1 MERQPDKIAIA
12 HHFLPLQASVQH
24 NCHISDARF
33 ASDFTMCVY
42 LLKMREYFRWEMGYN
57 YATSLPNAEVGDW
70 LTKREHLWETLE
82 TKAFVPLEIDGQ
94 SYDPFDAAGI
104 NKALEPHRLVYSA
117 GYGANAKPHFYLA
130 RLERNIEHDSY
141 RIHISA
147 EEYARDLSAPPAMS
161 QRGEIFI
168 RRESLR
174 RMLWERLE
182 EWRWNRLDNAM
193 GRALQCYDFDNDLNG
208 ALERMTDTE
217 IHTLT
222 LHEIGEVE
230 AGLALGERWR
240 EMIDSFPHSRLELMA
255 RAVRD
260 HLADAL
266 STLPTLLQQAHPP
279 SLHFYFANLSGMRK
293 QIYPALLSA
302 YRHWVEHDDI
312 NHLEAQVGAGREH
325 WMQVARDL
333 LELHQSRVK
342 TAWADMESLI
352 EHKQL

>member
-1 MERQPDKIAIA
+1 VEA
-12 HHFLPLQASVQH
+12 HTNRGTLPHHLQPLQARVQH

-42 LLKMREYFRWEMGYN
+42 LLKMREYYRWEMGYG
-57 YATSLPNAEVGDW
+57 YAARLPHAAVGEW
-70 LTKREHLWETLE
+70 LTQRERLWETLE
-82 TKAFVPLEIDGQ
+82 EKAFIPLEIDGQ
-94 SYDPFDAAGI
+94 AYDPFDAVSI
-104 NKALEPHRLVYSA
+104 NKALEKHRLVYSA
-117 GYGANAKPHFYLA
+117 GYGAKAKPHFYLA
-130 RLERNIEHDSY
+130 RLERDVEHESY

-161 QRGEIFI
+161 QNGEIFI

-193 GRALQCYDFDNDLNG
+193 GRALQCYDFDKDLNS
-208 ALERMTDTE
+208 ALEQMTDTE
-217 IHTLT
+217 IQSLV
-222 LHEIGEVE
+222 LHEIGEVR
-230 AGLALGERWR
+230 AGRELGERWR
-240 EMIDSFPHSRLELMA
+240 EMIDSFPRSRLELMA

-266 STLPTLLQQAHPP
+266 STLPELLERAHPP

-293 QIYPALLSA
+293 QIYPALLEA
-302 YRHWVEHDDI
+302 YRYWVEYADTSR
-312 NHLEAQVGAGREH
+312 LEEQVSAGREH

-342 TAWADMESLI
+342 TAWQEMESLI
-352 EHKQL
+352 EEKQL